1 MQSETCI
8 RKPWTYMRYCMPSI
22 HDPPSALIPPELM
35 SSGET
40 LSYLGLE
47 AGERLRVDYPAEKH
61 GASL

>member
-1 MQSETCI
+1 
-8 RKPWTYMRYCMPSI
+8 MPSI